1 MAQKNALICKR
12 QSEDNS
18 RIRKKLR
25 EEIGSSLQLSFVL
38 LEFHTIY
45 QVTLRRKYQGVIG
58 LPVTGS
64 MCQTKPENYVDYVK
78 YSEKN
83 SKKNPQRG
91 KYCAKLIATA
101 KKLEHDAWNKLVEE
115 FINSLKNRYKDV
127 YKCSFSENSAQKV
140 RKVLGSC
147 YLDKQLINTIRGEA
161 FNTLCRCVSKPFYK
175 KSFEYFSQ
183 HGNNFPNTRQDLESL
198 LKEPSGEKI
207 IENLL
212 IPLIYKQLRSCHEV
226 YHEEPPFIQCRECG
240 EVDIILNRRPGLK
253 YCSDDCRTAGAWRAR
268 KIAGASAVSTRGKN
282 VSRV

>member
-45 QVTLRRKYQGVIG
+45 QVTLRRKYLGVIG

-64 MCQTKPENYVDYVK
+64 MCQTKPKNYVDYVK

-83 SKKNPQRG
+83 STKNPQRA

-101 KKLEHDAWNKLVEE
+101 KKIEHNAWISLIEE
-115 FINSLKNRYKDV
+115 FINSLKKHYNDV
-127 YKCSFSENSAQKV
+127 YKCYFSEKFAQKV
-140 RKVLGSC
+140 RKALIPC
-147 YLDKQLINTIRGEA
+147 YIDYHLINTIRGEA
-161 FNTLCRCVSKPFYK
+161 FKILCRCVSKPFYK
-175 KSFEYFSQ
+175 KSIEYFSQ
-183 HGNNFPNTRQDLESL
+183 HCNNFPNHRQDLESL
-198 LKEPSGEKI
+198 LHEPNGKKI

-212 IPLIYKQLRSCHEV
+212 IPLIYKQLIYCHKV
-226 YHEEPPFIQCRECG
+226 YHEEPPFIQCPECG
-240 EVDIILNRRPGLK
+240 KVNLILKRRPGFK

-268 KIAGASAVSTRGKN
+268 KIAGASAVSIRGKN
-282 VSRV
+282 ASRE